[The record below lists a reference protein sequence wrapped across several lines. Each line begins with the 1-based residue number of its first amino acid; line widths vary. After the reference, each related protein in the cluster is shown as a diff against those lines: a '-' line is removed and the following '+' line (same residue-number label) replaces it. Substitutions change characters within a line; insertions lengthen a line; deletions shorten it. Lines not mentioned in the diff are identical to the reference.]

1 MRRTGSPLPPGLRPL
16 GLMVAL
22 MLALAGTAQ
31 AWTPD
36 RPVRVL
42 VGFPAGGTGDL
53 TARLIAEMAGA
64 RFGQNAVVENRTGA
78 NGAIAAEAVARSGA
92 DGLTVLQCPMG
103 TMTIAPNLPGQR
115 LPVDVVTE
123 LVPVATLAL
132 STYGLVVADGH
143 RFRSVA
149 DLLAEARARPGALTF
164 ASAGIGSAQHLAGE
178 LLKRMAAVDI
188 VHVPYRG
195 GAPAIVDMIGGR
207 VDFFITNL
215 GDVAGPLRDGALRL
229 LAVADDTGHPNFP
242 APRLS
247 ASIPGFGIAGWFA
260 ACAPRSMP
268 REAVAAWAE
277 AIRAGLERPEWRKRL
292 LDNGLTPSFEPPE
305 VLAARMEAN
314 RRQFRA
320 LIEGAGIRAD

>member
-1 MRRTGSPLPPGLRPL
+1 
-16 GLMVAL
+16 
-22 MLALAGTAQ
+22 
-31 AWTPD
+31 
-36 RPVRVL
+36 
-42 VGFPAGGTGDL
+42 
-53 TARLIAEMAGA
+53 
-64 RFGQNAVVENRTGA
+64 
-78 NGAIAAEAVARSGA
+78 
-92 DGLTVLQCPMG
+92 
-103 TMTIAPNLPGQR
+103 
-115 LPVDVVTE
+115 
-123 LVPVATLAL
+123 
-132 STYGLVVADGH
+132 
-143 RFRSVA
+143 
-149 DLLAEARARPGALTF
+149 
-164 ASAGIGSAQHLAGE
+164 
-178 LLKRMAAVDI
+178 MAAVDI

-247 ASIPGFGIAGWFA
+247 ANIPGFGIAGWFA

>member
-1 MRRTGSPLPPGLRPL
+1 MRKLLLAALLSLPLAAP
-16 GLMVAL
+16 
-22 MLALAGTAQ
+22 AGAQ
-31 AWTPD
+31 PWSPD

-78 NGAIAAEAVARSGA
+78 NGAIAAEAVARSGS

-123 LVPVATLAL
+123 LVPVANLAL
-132 STYGLVVADGH
+132 STYGLVVAAGH

-149 DLLAEARARPGALTF
+149 DLLAEARAKPGSLTV
-164 ASAGIGSAQHLAGE
+164 ASAGIGSAQHLAAE
-178 LLKRMAAVDI
+178 LLKRMAKVDI

-195 GAPAIVDMIGGR
+195 GAPAIIDMIGGR

-215 GDVAGPLRDGALRL
+215 GDVAGQLRDGSLRL

-242 APRLS
+242 APRIS
-247 ASIPGFGIAGWFA
+247 ASIPGFSIAGWFA
-260 ACAPRSMP
+260 ACAPRTMP
-268 REAVAAWAE
+268 REAIAAWAE
-277 AIRAGLERPEWRKRL
+277 AIRAGLDRPEWRKRL
-292 LDNGLTPSFEPPE
+292 LDNGLTPNFEPPA
-305 VLAARMEAN
+305 VLAARME
-314 RRQFRA
+314 
-320 LIEGAGIRAD
+320 

>member
-1 MRRTGSPLPPGLRPL
+1 MRKLLLAALL
-16 GLMVAL
+16 GLP
-22 MLALAGTAQ
+22 LAAQ
-31 AWTPD
+31 AWEPD

-123 LVPVATLAL
+123 LVPVANLAL
-132 STYGLVVADGH
+132 STYGLVVATGH

-149 DLLAEARARPGALTF
+149 DLLAEARARPGSLTF

-178 LLKRMAAVDI
+178 LLKRMARVEI

-195 GAPAIVDMIGGR
+195 GAPAIIDMIGGR

-215 GDVAGPLRDGALRL
+215 GDVAGQLRDGSLRL

-242 APRLS
+242 APPIS

-260 ACAPRSMP
+260 ACAPRTMP
-268 REAVAAWAE
+268 REAIAAWAE
-277 AIRAGLERPEWRKRL
+277 AIRTGLDRPEWRKRL
-292 LDNGLTPSFEPPE
+292 LDNGLTPNFEPPE
-305 VLAARMEAN
+305 VLAARMETN
-314 RRQFRA
+314 RGQFRE
-320 LIEGAGIRAD
+320 LIQGAGITAD

>member
-1 MRRTGSPLPPGLRPL
+1 MRKLLLAALLCLPL
-16 GLMVAL
+16 
-22 MLALAGTAQ
+22 TAE
-31 AWTPD
+31 AWEPD

-123 LVPVATLAL
+123 LVPVANLAL
-132 STYGLVVADGH
+132 STYGLVVATGH
-143 RFRSVA
+143 RFRSVG
-149 DLLAEARARPGALTF
+149 DLLAEARAKPGSLTF

-178 LLKRMAAVDI
+178 LLKRMAKVEI

-195 GAPAIVDMIGGR
+195 GAPAIIDMIGGR

-215 GDVAGPLRDGALRL
+215 GDVAGQLRDGSLRL

-242 APRLS
+242 APRIA
-247 ASIPGFGIAGWFA
+247 ASIPGFSIAGWFA

-268 REAVAAWAE
+268 REAIAAWAE
-277 AIRAGLERPEWRKRL
+277 AIRAGLDRPEWRKRL
-292 LDNGLTPSFEPPE
+292 LDNGLTPNFEPPE
-305 VLAARMEAN
+305 VLAARMETN
-314 RRQFRA
+314 RSQFRE
-320 LIEGAGIRAD
+320 LILGAGITAE

>member
-1 MRRTGSPLPPGLRPL
+1 MRKLLLATLLCLPL
-16 GLMVAL
+16 
-22 MLALAGTAQ
+22 TAQ
-31 AWTPD
+31 AWEPD

-78 NGAIAAEAVARSGA
+78 NGAIAAEAVARSGT

-123 LVPVATLAL
+123 LVPVANLAL
-132 STYGLVVADGH
+132 STYGLVVATGH
-143 RFRSVA
+143 RFQSVA
-149 DLLAEARARPGALTF
+149 DLLAEARAKPGSLTF

-178 LLKRMAAVDI
+178 LLKRMARVEI

-195 GAPAIVDMIGGR
+195 GAPAIIDMIGGR

-215 GDVAGPLRDGALRL
+215 GDVAGQLRDGALRL

-242 APRLS
+242 APRIS
-247 ASIPGFGIAGWFA
+247 ASVPGFSIAGWFA

-268 REAVAAWAE
+268 REAITAWAE
-277 AIRAGLERPEWRKRL
+277 AIRAGLDRPEWRKRL
-292 LDNGLTPSFEPPE
+292 LDNGLTPNFEPPE
-305 VLAARMEAN
+305 ALAARMETN
-314 RRQFRA
+314 RSQFRE
-320 LIEGAGIRAD
+320 LIQGAGITAE

>member
-1 MRRTGSPLPPGLRPL
+1 MRKLLLATLLCLPI
-16 GLMVAL
+16 A
-22 MLALAGTAQ
+22 AQ

-64 RFGQNAVVENRTGA
+64 HFGQNAVVENRTGA
-78 NGAIAAEAVARSGA
+78 NGAIAAEAVARSGS

-123 LVPVATLAL
+123 LVPVANLAL
-132 STYGLVVADGH
+132 STYGLVVAAGH

-149 DLLAEARARPGALTF
+149 DLLAEARAKPGSLTV
-164 ASAGIGSAQHLAGE
+164 ASAGIGSAQHLAAE
-178 LLKRMAAVDI
+178 LLKRMAQVHI

-195 GAPAIVDMIGGR
+195 GAPAIIDMIGGR

-215 GDVAGPLRDGALRL
+215 GDVAGQLRDGSLRL

-247 ASIPGFGIAGWFA
+247 ASVPGFGIAGWFA

-268 REAVAAWAE
+268 REAIAAWAE
-277 AIRAGLERPEWRKRL
+277 AIRAGLDRPEWRKRL
-292 LDNGLTPSFEPPE
+292 LDNGLTPNFEPPE
-305 VLAARMEAN
+305 VLAARMETN
-314 RRQFRA
+314 RRQFRE
-320 LIEGAGIRAD
+320 LIEAAGIKAE